1 MKLILSR
8 VARDFLET
16 LPPKPFRQVVTA
28 IFYLLSEPFPQD
40 AKPLKGYPYYRVN
53 IGEYR
58 IVYEVERDEVRI
70 ILVGKRNDGEVYKH
84 LRRMLD

>member
-8 VARDFLET
+8 VTRDFLET
-16 LPPKPFRQVVTA
+16 LPSKQFRQVVTA
-28 IFYLLSEPFPQD
+28 IFHLLTEPFPHN
-40 AKPLKGYPYYRVN
+40 AKQLKGYPYYRVN

-58 IVYEVERDEVRI
+58 IVYEVERDEVRV